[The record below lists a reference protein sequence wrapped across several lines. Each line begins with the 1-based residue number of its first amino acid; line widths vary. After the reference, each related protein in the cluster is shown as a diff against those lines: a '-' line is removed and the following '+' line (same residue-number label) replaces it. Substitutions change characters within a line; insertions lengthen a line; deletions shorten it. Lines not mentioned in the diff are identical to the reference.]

1 LERLFIT
8 GSNRGIGL
16 AVVQAYLERRA
27 VEIFAACRQ
36 PELATELQTLAKQYP
51 NALHLISLEVT
62 EQASINQ
69 AVSQVQNLTDAL
81 DILINNA
88 GVDPEAQSLET
99 ISAET
104 MMRVYAI
111 NTVAPLMISKA
122 FLPLL
127 KKGTNPRL
135 VQIST
140 EMASLEDRTYG
151 GSYAYCSSKAALNMA
166 MRGMAADLRRNGIIN
181 IALDPGWVQTD
192 MGGASASLV
201 PEESAEGIL
210 KVISNLKA
218 SDNGR
223 YLAYDGSEH
232 NW

>member
-16 AVVQAYLERRA
+16 AVVQAYLERGA

-36 PELATELQTLAKQYP
+36 PENAAELHDLAMQYP
-51 NALHLISLEVT
+51 QALHLIPLEVT

-88 GVDPEAQSLET
+88 GVDPEGQSLEAIT
-99 ISAET
+99 AET
-104 MMRVYAI
+104 MMSVYAI
-111 NTVAPLMISKA
+111 NTVAPVMISKA

-127 KKGTNPRL
+127 RKGTNPRL

-166 MRGMAADLRRNGIIN
+166 MRGMAADLRRHGIIN

-192 MGGASASLV
+192 MGGSSASLV
-201 PEESAEGIL
+201 PEESAAGIL
-210 KVISNLKA
+210 EVVSNLKG

-223 YLAYDGSEH
+223 YLAYDGSEA

>member
-1 LERLFIT
+1 LERVFIT

-16 AVVQAYLERRA
+16 AVVEAYLERGA

-36 PELATELQTLAKQYP
+36 PENAAELQDLAKQNP
-51 NALHLISLEVT
+51 QALHLIPLEVT
-62 EQASINQ
+62 EQASIKQ
-69 AVSQVQNLTDAL
+69 AFSQVQKLTDAL
-81 DILINNA
+81 DIVINNA
-88 GVDPEAQSLET
+88 GVDPEGQSLEAIT
-99 ISAET
+99 AET
-104 MMRVYAI
+104 MMSVYAI
-111 NTVAPLMISKA
+111 NTVAPVMVSKA

-127 KKGTNPRL
+127 RKGTNPRL

-166 MRGMAADLRRNGIIN
+166 MRGMAADLRRQGIIN

-192 MGGASASLV
+192 MGGSSASLL
-201 PEESAEGIL
+201 PEESAAGIL
-210 KVISNLKA
+210 EVISKLKA
-218 SDNGR
+218 SDNGL
-223 YLAYDGSEH
+223 YLAYDGSKH

>member
-16 AVVQAYLERRA
+16 AVVHAYLERGA

-36 PELATELQTLAKQYP
+36 PENAVELQNLAKQYP
-51 NALHLISLEVT
+51 QTLHLIPLEVT
-62 EQASINQ
+62 EQDSIHQ
-69 AVSQVQNLTDAL
+69 AVSQVQNLTHGL

-88 GVDPEAQSLET
+88 GIDPEGQSLEAIT
-99 ISAET
+99 AET
-104 MMRVYAI
+104 MLQVYAV

-127 KKGTNPRL
+127 RKGTNPRL

-151 GSYAYCSSKAALNMA
+151 GSYAYCSSKAALNMV
-166 MRGMAADLRRNGIIN
+166 MRGMAADLRRHGIIN
-181 IALDPGWVQTD
+181 ISLDPGWVQTD
-192 MGGASASLV
+192 MGGSSASLI
-201 PEESAEGIL
+201 PEESAAGIL
-210 KVISNLKA
+210 EVVSNLKA

>member
-1 LERLFIT
+1 MEHIFIT

-16 AVVQAYLERRA
+16 AIVQAYLERGA

-36 PELATELQTLAKQYP
+36 PHSATELQALAKTYP
-51 NALHLISLEVT
+51 QQLHLIELEVT
-62 EQASINQ
+62 EHASIER
-69 AVSQVQNLTDAL
+69 AVSKVQKLTDAL
-81 DILINNA
+81 DVVINNA
-88 GVDPEAQSLET
+88 GIDPAGQSFAA
-99 ISAET
+99 ISAKT
-104 MMRVYAI
+104 MLAVYAV

-127 KKGTNPRL
+127 NKGKHPRL

-140 EMASLEDRTYG
+140 EMASLKDRNYG

-166 MRGMAADLRRNGIIN
+166 MRGMAADLAGIIN

-192 MGGASASLV
+192 MGGSSASLL
-201 PEESAEGIL
+201 PEESAAGIL
-210 KVISNLKA
+210 KVISGLKL

-223 YLAYDGSEH
+223 YLAYDGSQH